1 MLLNYFIFRN
11 LIYLVRKL
19 RIHINQTNN
28 LKYKKLNVMN

>member
-1 MLLNYFIFRN
+1 MHLNYFIFRN

-19 RIHINQTNN
+19 RIHTNQTHN